1 VPNRAELS
9 KEVSPEALEEE
20 MKRMK
25 RVEEKRRRD
34 IEDEKQ
40 NGTGNLDSVRV
51 WEMESFDRNVRE
63 DYGDWVDG
71 VASNRSFA
79 SPAYRLECLEFSNQ
93 LSVLENL
100 AAQARTIAHDRDSEI
115 NREVVQGTPKLEA
128 LGASGTAH
136 EVND

>member
-51 WEMESFDRNVRE
+51 WEMESFDRNVRK

-71 VASNRSFA
+71 VAYHRVFA
-79 SPAYRLECLEFSNQ
+79 SPDYRLQCLEFSNQ

-100 AAQARTIAHDRDSEI
+100 AAQARTIAHDTDSEI
-115 NREVVQGTPKLEA
+115 DREVVQGTPKLEA